1 MARKSSTPSLTVYQG
16 DDRAWQIVMTRNA
29 AAFDLTDYDV
39 YAQVREV
46 DADTDNGGPPI
57 AEFTVAV
64 TSAVDGEVTLT
75 LPKTES
81 VKLTET
87 VYNWDLQMADNAG
100 WTTTVVR
107 GTLNVTREITR
118 L

>member
-1 MARKSSTPSLTVYQG
+1 MARQTSTPSLTVYQG
-16 DDRAWQIVMTRNA
+16 DDRQWAITMTRNA
-29 AAFDLTDYDV
+29 LPFDLTNYDV

-46 DADTDNGGPPI
+46 NADADRGGPPI
-57 AEFTVAV
+57 AEFTITITDAP
-64 TSAVDGEVTLT
+64 AGELLLI

-87 VYNWDLQMADNAG
+87 VYNWDVQIEDNTG

-107 GTLNVTREITR
+107 GTLSVTHEITR